1 VTIVAPNATRREL
14 LRTFLEANGWSVCQ
28 ESDGRRVLRG
38 WSPEQATPLLFVELD
53 ASNVE
58 SFELLAA
65 LAAHRISPRVLV
77 VAEPELTD
85 ALLALG
91 VVQVLPPRCRFSEIA
106 RALEEVRTGA
116 VTRAA

>member
-1 VTIVAPNATRREL
+1 
-14 LRTFLEANGWSVCQ
+14 
-28 ESDGRRVLRG
+28 
-38 WSPEQATPLLFVELD
+38 LFVELD
-53 ASNVE
+53 PSNVE

-77 VAEPELTD
+77 VAEPELSD

-106 RALEEVRTGA
+106 RALEDVRTGA